1 MPAAPKEKKIV
12 NNTDVVSPDCSC
24 KPGNLDELLA
34 QLIAQHAHKLGQLF
48 LPPLVLPPPTT
59 LVAGGAL
66 PGAASI
72 HATQDRPT
80 FPRGVNG
87 QLIDTVRL
95 NGVYEMAPPYTCRE
109 AWLAAGAAQIAPD
122 FRAAG
127 YRIPEKMRFSI
138 GFPSTGRHGAT
149 LGEWWSDTHSR
160 DRTHEIFIRA
170 DQDDPVEVLA
180 VLTHEMVHAV
190 VGEAK
195 HGPLFRKCALAVV
208 LKGPMRHTTASPA
221 LAARLASIA
230 EDLGPLPHAALGW
243 SKRKKQTTRLLKAQC
258 WCEYTVRV
266 ARTWVEQVGP
276 PHCPLHG
283 PMAVEGG
290 AQ

>member
-1 MPAAPKEKKIV
+1 M
-12 NNTDVVSPDCSC
+12 NNTDVVSPECSC
-24 KPGNLDELLA
+24 KPGNLDELPA
-34 QLIAQHAHKLGQLF
+34 QLIAQHARLF
-48 LPPLVLPPPTT
+48 LLPLALPPPTT

-66 PGAASI
+66 PGVASI
-72 HATQDRPT
+72 HASRDRPT

-87 QLIDTVRL
+87 QLIDTVCL
-95 NGVYEMAPPYTCRE
+95 NGIYEMAPPHTCRE

-149 LGEWWSDTHSR
+149 LGECWSDTHSR
-160 DRTHEIFIRA
+160 DQTHEIFIRA
-170 DQDDPVEVLA
+170 DQDEPVEVLKI
-180 VLTHEMVHAV
+180 LIHEMVHAA
-190 VGEAK
+190 VGVEAK
-195 HGPLFRKCALAVV
+195 HGPLFRKCALAVG
-208 LKGPMRHTTASPA
+208 LTGPMRHTTASPTLSTR
-221 LAARLASIA
+221 LAAIA
-230 EDLGPLPHAALGW
+230 EGLGPLPHAALDW

-258 WCEYTVRV
+258 RCGYTVRV
-266 ARTWVEQVGP
+266 TRAWVEGVGP

-283 PMAVEGG
+283 PMAVQGG

>member
-1 MPAAPKEKKIV
+1 V
-12 NNTDVVSPDCSC
+12 NNTDVVSPECSC

-34 QLIAQHAHKLGQLF
+34 QLLAQHALKLGQIF
-48 LPPLVLPPPTT
+48 LPTLALPPPTT

-72 HATQDRPT
+72 HASRDRPT

-87 QLIDTVRL
+87 QLIDTVCL
-95 NGVYEMAPPYTCRE
+95 NGIYEMAPPHTCRE

-122 FRAAG
+122 FRTAG

-149 LGEWWSDTHSR
+149 LGECWSDTHSR

-170 DQDDPVEVLA
+170 DQDDPVEVLKI
-180 VLTHEMVHAV
+180 LIHEMVHAA
-190 VGEAK
+190 VGVEAK
-195 HGPLFRKCALAVV
+195 HGPLFRKCALAVG
-208 LKGPMRHTTASPA
+208 LTGPMRHTTASPTLSTR
-221 LAARLASIA
+221 LAAVA
-230 EDLGPLPHAALGW
+230 EGLGPLPHAALDW

-258 WCEYTVRV
+258 RCGYTVRV
-266 ARTWVEQVGP
+266 ARAWVERDGP